1 MHLALQIYIIQVVL
15 TRTTEKFNIS
25 NYEKLLWVVANEE
38 EEEELFTLCLY
49 RWISTWDNWP
59 ILDLTLDFSYLLIL
73 LSLWLSF
80 FHIVIVN
87 DVVVTCGSVLAE
99 KLNLN
104 YEEAERWI
112 VNLVR
117 TSKLDAKIDSKT
129 GTVLME
135 PVQPNV

>member
-1 MHLALQIYIIQVVL
+1 M
-15 TRTTEKFNIS
+15 
-25 NYEKLLWVVANEE
+25 
-38 EEEELFTLCLY
+38 
-49 RWISTWDNWP
+49 
-59 ILDLTLDFSYLLIL
+59 DFSYLLIFCHYGYL
-73 LSLWLSF
+73 F

-87 DVVVTCGSVLAE
+87 DVAVTCGSVLAE

-129 GTVLME
+129 GTVVME
-135 PVQPNV
+135 PIQPNV